1 MQVFEVILSALPV
14 LVLFLFCPLMDLLGL
29 RDQALQALDLLCA
42 VEVREGWGVSVGGS
56 IRKGGG

>member
-1 MQVFEVILSALPV
+1 
-14 LVLFLFCPLMDLLGL
+14 MDLLGL